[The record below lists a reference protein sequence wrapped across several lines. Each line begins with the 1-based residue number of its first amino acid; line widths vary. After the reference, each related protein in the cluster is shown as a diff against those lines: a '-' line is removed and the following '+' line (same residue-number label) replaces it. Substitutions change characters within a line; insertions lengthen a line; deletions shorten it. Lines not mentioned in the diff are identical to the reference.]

1 MMFKIIVSLIAFLAV
16 FSIHAKHALHIF
28 QQNRYSFERYTKW
41 LMRFRNYH
49 LNGYFIY
56 IAACYLWMIG
66 FEYFDIVNSEA
77 AVIVISLIYGIK
89 LIADEEKKEYIK
101 PLVYTHRVIRQI
113 IVLSVLIILVLIIL
127 LVNEFDPLIIAVLTP
142 ILAWVLIYPM
152 ALITLPVE
160 NMIKKGYENEAR
172 AIIDEDHDL
181 KKIGITGSFGKT
193 STKNI
198 VENIISSSYY
208 TLMTPK
214 SYNTPMGI
222 TRTIREYLKPI
233 HEVFICEMGAV
244 KSGDIAYLMDFV
256 KPQYGI
262 VTSIGPQHLNTFHS
276 LENIIKEKMQM
287 IEKLPSDGVGIIN
300 IDNEYIRNYQI
311 KNNCTI
317 YTVGIKNESADF
329 VAFDIDYNIE
339 GSVFK
344 VRHNDQITA
353 YKTRLLGEH
362 NIMNILTGIA
372 LADCLGI
379 DEKTIQKA
387 VAQIKMV
394 EHRLELKTMRG
405 YTIIDNAFNSNP
417 VGCLMSLEVLSKMPN
432 EHVVITPGLIDLG
445 KEEYRY
451 NHDFGAYMKGRAD
464 WVLLVGKN
472 QTKAIVDGLN
482 ESDFDMSR
490 VKVFVNVKEA
500 FNFLYG
506 QINKG
511 ATVLLENDLPDAFS
525 N

>member
-1 MMFKIIVSLIAFLAV
+1 MMFKFIVCLITFLAV
-16 FSIHAKHALHIF
+16 FSMHAKHALHVF

-41 LMRFRNYH
+41 LMRLRNYH
-49 LNGYFIY
+49 LNGYFVY
-56 IAACYLWMIG
+56 IAACYLCMAG
-66 FEYFDIVNSEA
+66 LEYFDVANSEA
-77 AVIVISLIYGIK
+77 AVIAISLVYGVKMIF
-89 LIADEEKKEYIK
+89 DEDKKEYIK

-113 IVLSVLIILVLIIL
+113 VVLSLLIILVLVFL
-127 LVNEFDPLIIAVLTP
+127 LVNEFDLLIVAVLVP
-142 ILAWVLIYPM
+142 ILAWILIYPM
-152 ALITLPVE
+152 AFITLPLE
-160 NMIKKGYENEAR
+160 NMIKKSYENEAR
-172 AIIDEDHDL
+172 SIIDGYQEL

-287 IEKLPSDGVGIIN
+287 IEKLPANGVGIIN

-317 YTVGIKNESADF
+317 YTVGIKNASADY

-339 GSVFK
+339 GSTFK
-344 VRHNDQITA
+344 VRHNDEVLP

-372 LADCLGI
+372 LAKCMGI
-379 DEKTIQKA
+379 DDKTIQKA

-394 EHRLELKTMRG
+394 EHRLELKSMRG

-451 NHDFGAYMKGRAD
+451 NRDFGAYMKGKAD

-482 ESDFDMSR
+482 ESGFDMGK
-490 VKVFVNVKEA
+490 VKVFANVREA
-500 FNFLYG
+500 FNFLYS
-506 QINKG
+506 QINRG